1 MKVRTKTEGTNDDLK
16 ITDTDF
22 VHCKVPADNE
32 ETGIIYKMGTYSL
45 LQPVH
50 MDINVVLILYAL
62 N

>member
-1 MKVRTKTEGTNDDLK
+1 MKVWTKTQQTNDDLK

-22 VHCKVPADNE
+22 VDCKVPADIE
-32 ETGIIYKMGTYSL
+32 EIGLIYKMGPYSL

-50 MDINVVLILYAL
+50 MDINVLLILYAL